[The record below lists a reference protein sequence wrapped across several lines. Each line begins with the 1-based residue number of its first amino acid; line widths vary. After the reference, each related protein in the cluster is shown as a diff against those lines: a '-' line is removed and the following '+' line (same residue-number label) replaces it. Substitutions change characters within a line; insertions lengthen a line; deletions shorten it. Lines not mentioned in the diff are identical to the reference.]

1 MELPGYQLGD
11 LLHEGAHSRVWRGLD
26 QAGGAVVIRVPAV
39 PRPGPREQ
47 ARYQRAFELG
57 QMADSRAV
65 VRHLALVRH
74 RATLA
79 LITEDFAGQS
89 LEHRLTARG
98 FALRSLMELSVTL
111 AEGLARL
118 HAGGLLHRDI
128 RPGKILLH
136 PALGPR
142 FIELDRG
149 VRLLRESER
158 VSALDPLEGDLRYCA
173 PEQIGRIDAPV
184 NDAADL
190 YSLGATLFHL
200 ASGRAPFEVA
210 DPAVLAHS
218 LVTVEAPP
226 LNELNDEI
234 PGQYARIVRK
244 LLRKNPA
251 ERYASAIGLANDLRR
266 CRDEYAAGGISDF
279 PLGERDVSP
288 LFRVSERLY
297 GRAEQCAQLEGALG
311 QSLEGRRT
319 LVQVNG
325 RSGVGK
331 TRLVEELRAQVHGR
345 GLRYCAGKFDQF
357 NQDRPYLAFVQALRQ
372 LLRGLLGESEAS
384 LASWRERLQQA
395 VGEQGGLLTEDLPE
409 LRAILGP
416 QAPVAPAGPHE
427 AALRFQGLVREFL
440 RQFCGADQCL
450 VMFIDDLQWADPAS
464 INLLTALAGADGLE
478 RLLLILGY
486 RSNELG
492 IGHPA
497 QRALEAWRARG
508 VADRVIR
515 LGPLTPDDI
524 RGLVADSLQ
533 VSRER
538 AAHVGD
544 HVHSVGAGNVFFAR
558 EFLLALKKADY
569 FRFDQQEGRWQ
580 WDEDSLAEQ
589 QVPRELVGL
598 LTARLEALTA
608 DTLDLLDTASCV
620 GSEFDLATLASVHRQ
635 ERADIAALLNPA
647 VALGLVVP
655 LDANHQLYAALA
667 GTDLRESGTDA
678 GDVLPEARYR
688 FQHDAVR
695 LSVHEHLDEE
705 ARRQRHFQ
713 IGHLLLD
720 TLDPAQRRE
729 RVVEVFEHLSYGLDQ
744 VRDPAQRRD
753 YARLGLDAGRAALR
767 GLAFDAAHEMLT
779 SAARLLG
786 DRRWQ
791 EERELALDIHTA
803 LAECAFAQE
812 RADDFEREIALLTAN
827 ARSPWETAH
836 AYALLIRVRTVQ
848 TRYAEAVDTCVQVAG
863 QLGVT
868 LPRRPNM
875 AQVLLHALRAIRAQ
889 RGKRPLAFETAPE
902 MQRPELAAAV
912 HLLAHAATA
921 AYFAEPRLFPLTGAT
936 ASRLSMREGMCADSP
951 FSFAAWA
958 LVLCGAL
965 GQIERGYEFGQLAA
979 RVGRRYG
986 GGEQASTEFVVD
998 VFIRHWKEPLR
1009 ELAATLYQDWDRLR
1023 RAGDEERA
1031 VYCAG
1036 ITQFNGFLSGVDLES
1051 DRRYAPAMEYV
1062 AASNK
1067 PHIKFAFMA
1076 WVQLHIALREPH
1088 LPADLSGDWF
1098 DVEPRYAEFERTSN
1112 TVQIAMSFVAAGILD
1127 FLAGRHE
1134 RAEERFDLVARHEA
1148 GILGLS
1154 VVPALNFFRA
1164 LNAYRLLIRGGGD
1177 RTVLRRHTRRGLR
1190 RLRKWQRHA
1199 PRNLDH
1205 WVALLEAEEHLQR
1218 GRRGDALLAL
1228 HSAIDKAS
1236 ASEARLYQAL
1246 AEQRLG
1252 ECLVEA
1258 GQTQQAL
1265 AARERARKL
1274 FEQWGSAA
1282 VGNALDDGPLGL
1294 LGQAAA
1300 AGDRTGHRRP
1310 RRTGSA
1316 HAAGGRAHHLQRD
1329 GPGDS
1334 VAAPDRFGHAERRG
1348 GPQPAYPSR
1357 RGTPAAGRGRSPAE
1371 AAWRAS

>member
-26 QAGGAVVIRVPAV
+26 QTGGAVVIRVPVV

-98 FALRSLMELSVTL
+98 LDLRPLLELSVTL

-128 RPGKILLH
+128 RPGKILFH

-251 ERYASAIGLANDLRR
+251 ERYASAIGLASDLRR
-266 CRDEYAAGGISDF
+266 CRDEYAAAGGISDF

-288 LFRVSERLY
+288 LFRLSERLY

-357 NQDRPYLAFVQALRQ
+357 HQDRPYLAFVQALRQ

-416 QAPVAPAGPHE
+416 QPPVAPAGPHE

-497 QRALEAWRARG
+497 QRALEAWRATG
-508 VADRVIR
+508 VV
-515 LGPLTPDDI
+515 GPGHPP
-524 RGLVADSLQ
+524 
-533 VSRER
+533 R
-538 AAHVGD
+538 AAG
-544 HVHSVGAGNVFFAR
+544 
-558 EFLLALKKADY
+558 
-569 FRFDQQEGRWQ
+569 
-580 WDEDSLAEQ
+580 
-589 QVPRELVGL
+589 
-598 LTARLEALTA
+598 
-608 DTLDLLDTASCV
+608 
-620 GSEFDLATLASVHRQ
+620 
-635 ERADIAALLNPA
+635 
-647 VALGLVVP
+647 
-655 LDANHQLYAALA
+655 
-667 GTDLRESGTDA
+667 
-678 GDVLPEARYR
+678 
-688 FQHDAVR
+688 
-695 LSVHEHLDEE
+695 
-705 ARRQRHFQ
+705 ARRH
-713 IGHLLLD
+713 
-720 TLDPAQRRE
+720 P
-729 RVVEVFEHLSYGLDQ
+729 
-744 VRDPAQRRD
+744 
-753 YARLGLDAGRAALR
+753 
-767 GLAFDAAHEMLT
+767 
-779 SAARLLG
+779 
-786 DRRWQ
+786 
-791 EERELALDIHTA
+791 
-803 LAECAFAQE
+803 
-812 RADDFEREIALLTAN
+812 
-827 ARSPWETAH
+827 
-836 AYALLIRVRTVQ
+836 
-848 TRYAEAVDTCVQVAG
+848 
-863 QLGVT
+863 
-868 LPRRPNM
+868 
-875 AQVLLHALRAIRAQ
+875 
-889 RGKRPLAFETAPE
+889 
-902 MQRPELAAAV
+902 
-912 HLLAHAATA
+912 
-921 AYFAEPRLFPLTGAT
+921 
-936 ASRLSMREGMCADSP
+936 
-951 FSFAAWA
+951 
-958 LVLCGAL
+958 
-965 GQIERGYEFGQLAA
+965 
-979 RVGRRYG
+979 
-986 GGEQASTEFVVD
+986 
-998 VFIRHWKEPLR
+998 
-1009 ELAATLYQDWDRLR
+1009 
-1023 RAGDEERA
+1023 
-1031 VYCAG
+1031 
-1036 ITQFNGFLSGVDLES
+1036 
-1051 DRRYAPAMEYV
+1051 
-1062 AASNK
+1062 
-1067 PHIKFAFMA
+1067 
-1076 WVQLHIALREPH
+1076 
-1088 LPADLSGDWF
+1088 
-1098 DVEPRYAEFERTSN
+1098 
-1112 TVQIAMSFVAAGILD
+1112 
-1127 FLAGRHE
+1127 
-1134 RAEERFDLVARHEA
+1134 
-1148 GILGLS
+1148 
-1154 VVPALNFFRA
+1154 
-1164 LNAYRLLIRGGGD
+1164 
-1177 RTVLRRHTRRGLR
+1177 
-1190 RLRKWQRHA
+1190 
-1199 PRNLDH
+1199 
-1205 WVALLEAEEHLQR
+1205 
-1218 GRRGDALLAL
+1218 
-1228 HSAIDKAS
+1228 
-1236 ASEARLYQAL
+1236 
-1246 AEQRLG
+1246 
-1252 ECLVEA
+1252 
-1258 GQTQQAL
+1258 
-1265 AARERARKL
+1265 
-1274 FEQWGSAA
+1274 
-1282 VGNALDDGPLGL
+1282 
-1294 LGQAAA
+1294 
-1300 AGDRTGHRRP
+1300 RP
-1310 RRTGSA
+1310 RR
-1316 HAAGGRAHHLQRD
+1316 R
-1329 GPGDS
+1329 
-1334 VAAPDRFGHAERRG
+1334 
-1348 GPQPAYPSR
+1348 QPAGEPRAR
-1357 RGTPAAGRGRSPAE
+1357 RARR
-1371 AAWRAS
+1371 